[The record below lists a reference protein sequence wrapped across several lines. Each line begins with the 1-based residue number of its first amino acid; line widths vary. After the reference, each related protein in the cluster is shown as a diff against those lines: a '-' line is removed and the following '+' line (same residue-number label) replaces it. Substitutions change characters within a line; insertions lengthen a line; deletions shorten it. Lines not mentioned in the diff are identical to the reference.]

1 MHLSRPIQTNL
12 CVDPNVQP
20 RPSIIESCEMLNQVC
35 DLDFDLWVLMSD
47 EHRMHIATMMDA
59 YDIGNIVA
67 DELLVS

>member
-1 MHLSRPIQTNL
+1 
-12 CVDPNVQP
+12 
-20 RPSIIESCEMLNQVC
+20 MLNRVC